1 MRVLSAGEEKGQRAG
16 RGDKRKQRSKR
27 HGMRSHY
34 TPTLLLSLFPPMP
47 TGAADLWP
55 AEHALPG
62 FTIHAGL
69 SVFSNYLLLPSLMDK
84 WSETVNTAIKLP
96 FIVSKFGLL
105 ENLLC
110 ILHDTLYNYSCKN
123 MSQKTDQE
131 GTELKT
137 AKASGF
143 ILPCLAGFYS
153 GFLPDCF

>member
-1 MRVLSAGEEKGQRAG
+1 
-16 RGDKRKQRSKR
+16 
-27 HGMRSHY
+27 MRSHY
-34 TPTLLLSLFPPMP
+34 TPTLLLSLFSPCPQELR
-47 TGAADLWP
+47 TSGLTD
-55 AEHALPG
+55 HALPG

-110 ILHDTLYNYSCKN
+110 LLHDTLYNYSCKN

-131 GTELKT
+131 GTEWKT
-137 AKASGF
+137 AQASGF
-143 ILPCLAGFYS
+143 IPPCLAGFYS